1 MTNYKPLTPKFRSE
15 ILDSINSQVSE
26 LNACQENVF
35 VSAQRVGLDALQNL
49 IKALPDGYPIPLK
62 DGDTVIVYQKKDAKE
77 HLSTMDKDYRLVRE
91 FIKGKRKQ
99 SNADRIRDMTD
110 EELEDFLFSIYTE
123 KIKDYGFIR
132 HISGRSFEFPF
143 EVLDWL
149 KQPVEE

>member
-62 DGDTVIVYQKKDAKE
+62 DGDK
-77 HLSTMDKDYRLVRE
+77 
-91 FIKGKRKQ
+91 
-99 SNADRIRDMTD
+99 
-110 EELEDFLFSIYTE
+110 
-123 KIKDYGFIR
+123 
-132 HISGRSFEFPF
+132 
-143 EVLDWL
+143 
-149 KQPVEE
+149 